1 MTARTASG
9 VARILTAALTYGALL
24 SGCRSPTA
32 FRNEADQ
39 VAHDIVRDAQGKAL
53 GRADKFTIEKPSDT
67 LRRRLL
73 IDQHLPK
80 SDAAS
85 LGPHDVQRIPQ
96 WPDPEYGKLTS
107 SNAPQ
112 AMASGPLRLTL
123 LDALQIA
130 ARSSREYQDEK
141 ELVFLAALRLD
152 LERDAFR
159 GTWTGKLQS
168 ILSTDGS
175 DTERVSGIENSA
187 SLGLQRKLMS
197 GGAFSVDVGFDLVK
211 LLTQDTKSAFGAL
224 ADATLSMPLLR
235 GAGRFVVTEPLTQA
249 ERDVVYAIYGFQRFK
264 HTFAVRIASE
274 YLGVLQQI
282 DQLKNARDNYERL
295 IQSTRRAQRLADAG
309 QLPAIQV
316 DQAMQD
322 ELRARNRWISAKLN
336 YERQLDAFKLL
347 LGLPPDAAM
356 ELDRGE
362 LDRQAE
368 RAASLVR
375 NAHQTTLAT
384 RDEPVTATNAPVVL
398 AEPSRKGAGRLEME
412 PDAAVRLA
420 LGNRLDLRTR
430 VGQVLDAQ
438 RGVAVAADQL
448 RTDLTLLGRGSA
460 GESRSLGSA
469 GSGNAAVN
477 LSDGRYSAA
486 LKADLPLKRTAERNQ
501 YRASLLDFERSIR
514 DVQELEDQIKLA
526 VRDEL
531 RTLMENRE
539 TVVIQATSV
548 EVARRRLDSTTMF
561 LEAGR
566 AQIRD
571 VLEAE
576 ESLVS
581 AQNALSTALVSYRVG
596 ELQLQRDMGVL
607 EIDEEGLWKEYVP
620 ANGQDEKP

>member
-1 MTARTASG
+1 M
-9 VARILTAALTYGALL
+9 LAAWSA
-24 SGCRSPTA
+24 GCRSPAA
-32 FRNEADQ
+32 FRGSADK
-39 VAHDIVRDAQGKAL
+39 VAHDIVREAQGKAL
-53 GRADKFTIEKPSDT
+53 GRAGEFTVDRPSDT
-67 LRRRLL
+67 LRRRLML
-73 IDQHLPK
+73 EQNLPK
-80 SDAAS
+80 ADAAS
-85 LGPHDVQRIPQ
+85 LGPDDVPRIPQ
-96 WPDPEYGKLTS
+96 WPDPSYGAPTNAPGS
-107 SNAPQ
+107 SNAPPS
-112 AMASGPLRLTL
+112 AAAGALRLTL
-123 LDALQIA
+123 LDALQVA
-130 ARSSREYQDEK
+130 ARGSRQYQDEK
-141 ELVFLAALRLD
+141 EAVFLTALALD

-159 GTWTGKLQS
+159 STWTGQLES
-168 ILSTDGS
+168 MLSTDGS
-175 DTERVSGIENSA
+175 GKERVSGIESSA
-187 SLGLQRKLMS
+187 APGVKGRLMS
-197 GGAFSVDVGFDLVK
+197 GGAFSAGVGIDLVK
-211 LLTQDTKSAFGAL
+211 LLTQDTKSALGVL

-249 ERDVVYAIYGFQRFK
+249 ERNVVYAIYSFERFK
-264 HTFAVRIASE
+264 HAFAVRIASE
-274 YLGVLQQI
+274 YLGVLQQV

-295 IQSTRRAQRLADAG
+295 IQSTRRARRLAEAG

-322 ELRARNRWISAKLN
+322 ELRARNRWISAKLG
-336 YERQLDAFKLL
+336 YERQLDAFKLT
-347 LGLPPDAAM
+347 LGLPPDAAL

-375 NAHQTTLAT
+375 NARQTTLSART
-384 RDEPVTATNAPVVL
+384 DAAAASGAPVVL
-398 AEPSRKGAGRLEME
+398 AEPTREGAGRLEMA
-412 PDAAVRLA
+412 PGAAVRIA

-448 RTDLTLLGRGSA
+448 RADLTLLGRGTA

-469 GSGNAAVN
+469 GDGNASLN
-477 LSDGRYSAA
+477 LGDGRYSAA
-486 LKADLPLKRTAERNQ
+486 LKADLPIKRTAERNE
-501 YRASLLDFERSIR
+501 YRASLVEFERSVR
-514 DVQELEDQIKLA
+514 AVQELEDEIKLA

-531 RTLMENRE
+531 RSLMENRE
-539 TVVIQATSV
+539 TVVIQATAV

-581 AQNALSTALVSYRVG
+581 AQNALSAALISYRIG

-607 EIDEEGLWKEYVP
+607 EIDEQNLWKEYVP
-620 ANGQDEKP
+620 ANGQDEKR